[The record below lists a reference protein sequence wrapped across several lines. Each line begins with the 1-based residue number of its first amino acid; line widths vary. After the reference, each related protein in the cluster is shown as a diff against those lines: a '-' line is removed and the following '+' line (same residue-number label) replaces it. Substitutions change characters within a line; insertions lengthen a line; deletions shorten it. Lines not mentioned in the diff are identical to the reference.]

1 MLWIMIII
9 LTVLLA
15 WSLYINYKKS
25 NEIAALKYEL
35 ERTMRLVDEA
45 TKQGFKL

>member
-1 MLWIMIII
+1 MIWIMIIT

-15 WSLYINYKKS
+15 WSLYRNDKVTDE
-25 NEIAALKYEL
+25 NAALKYEL